1 MEKRQGTPSCL
12 ICGASLTSARRT
24 LHPPIPA
31 NQEARSFFLQFVVG
45 ASAPQV
51 FQANI
56 AESPTEYTCKPCFG
70 KLERASKHHRAT
82 CSLIGEL
89 RTSARASG
97 RISVAGNEPDYATV
111 ATPATQVTR
120 KRPQESGDERSTPKR
135 HRTENLQQ
143 ELGENE
149 GVASQSME
157 HEESA
162 VPLPTEPLAT
172 PPGQT
177 ARQARSTPASVLKVS
192 TN

>member
-56 AESPTEYTCKPCFG
+56 AESPTEYACKPCFG

-97 RISVAGNEPDYATV
+97 RISVAGNEPDYMLLL
-111 ATPATQVTR
+111 QL
-120 KRPQESGDERSTPKR
+120 QLLRSLGSDLRRVVMRDPLQKGIGPK
-135 HRTENLQQ
+135 TC
-143 ELGENE
+143 
-149 GVASQSME
+149 S
-157 HEESA
+157 
-162 VPLPTEPLAT
+162 
-172 PPGQT
+172 
-177 ARQARSTPASVLKVS
+177 RS
-192 TN
+192 